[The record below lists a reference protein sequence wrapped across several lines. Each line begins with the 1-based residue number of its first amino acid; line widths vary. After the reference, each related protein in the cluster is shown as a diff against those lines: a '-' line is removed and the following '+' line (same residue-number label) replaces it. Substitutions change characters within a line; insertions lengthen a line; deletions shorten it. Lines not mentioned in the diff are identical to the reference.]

1 MAIPDRTKRLL
12 WSRSG
17 GYCQNPECT
26 RELFAFFENGNVVSL
41 GELAHVIG
49 ESKQGPRG
57 KGNLSQSRRDGHEN
71 IILLCPTC
79 HTLID
84 KNPER
89 FSTDVLY
96 EWKRCHENRIRRSF
110 VVPVYDNRHRLA
122 IEVHSLLR
130 RNRAIFGQYGPS
142 SRDSENPLS
151 DSASVWRRHVL
162 SDVIPNNRRVADLLN
177 VNEHLLTK
185 REKATVDRFLLHQQA
200 FEYNHVSGNKTAAA
214 PLFPEE
220 MNSILREFSDA

>member
-1 MAIPDRTKRLL
+1 MAIPDRAKRLL

-17 GYCQNPECT
+17 GYCQNPACA
-26 RELFAFFENGNVVSL
+26 REVFAFFENGDIVSL

-49 ESKQGPRG
+49 KSERGPRG
-57 KGNLSQSRRDGHEN
+57 RSSLGKSGLDGYEN

-79 HTLID
+79 HTLVD
-84 KNPER
+84 KSPER

-96 EWKRCHENRIRRSF
+96 KWKRCHENRIRRSF
-110 VVPVYDNRHRLA
+110 AVPVYGNRRRLA

-130 RNRAIFGQYGPS
+130 RNRAIFEQYGPN
-142 SRDSENPLS
+142 SRDSRNPLS
-151 DSASVWRRHVL
+151 DAASVWRRHVL

-177 VNEHLLTK
+177 TNEHLLTK
-185 REKATVDRFLLHQQA
+185 RERATLDRFSLHQQA

-220 MNSILREFSDA
+220 MNSILQEFSDA